1 MRSWERVIP
10 ATDLEVHA
18 AAGYGKPLGLGTH
31 PAALLI
37 DLNYRFLGR
46 RPEPILRS
54 VALWPKS
61 SGERGWTAVAHVR
74 RLLSLS
80 RAADIP
86 VIYTTGQGDR
96 PRGPQFLKSRQHGEA
111 PPQAD
116 DLAIVAEIAP
126 APGDLVLAK
135 PGPSAF
141 FGTALL
147 AHLIQRGIDTL
158 LVAGCTTSGCVRA
171 TVVDA
176 ASYGFRVSVV
186 EECVFDRFEI
196 SHHVA
201 LFDLNAKYADVM
213 SLAEVERYL
222 ENLSREVSEPHA
234 QGGCRAVR

>member
-54 VALWPKS
+54 VALCP
-61 SGERGWTAVAHVR
+61 
-74 RLLSLS
+74 
-80 RAADIP
+80 
-86 VIYTTGQGDR
+86 
-96 PRGPQFLKSRQHGEA
+96 KSRQHGEA

-201 LFDLNAKYADVM
+201 LFDLN
-213 SLAEVERYL
+213 
-222 ENLSREVSEPHA
+222 
-234 QGGCRAVR
+234 